1 MFPNT
6 INMPIN
12 NAVLHNYALHV
23 VLFLDMTCCLQ
34 LGGWTLASSSRVSF
48 QFIKKCLFT
57 WNPLAAQQ
65 HVKFLEV
72 FAPGIPGGHQSSRCH
87 WQPMLRGDRQ
97 AIFWVGRQIRAGA
110 LATSMGS
117 SKLAMSKDWK
127 YIGTWSKTMI
137 NHEGV
142 GSRFQRRHTRAGIVS
157 KWFRQTNQETH
168 QTPIL

>member
-1 MFPNT
+1 MFPNA

-12 NAVLHNYALHV
+12 NAVLHNYATMSLCPACCAV
-23 VLFLDMTCCLQ
+23 FGYDRPSKIRGLD
-34 LGGWTLASSSRVSF
+34 LGIKQPVS
-48 QFIKKCLFT
+48 
-57 WNPLAAQQ
+57 
-65 HVKFLEV
+65 
-72 FAPGIPGGHQSSRCH
+72 APGIPRGHQSSRCH
-87 WQPMLRGDRQ
+87 WQPMLRGHRQ